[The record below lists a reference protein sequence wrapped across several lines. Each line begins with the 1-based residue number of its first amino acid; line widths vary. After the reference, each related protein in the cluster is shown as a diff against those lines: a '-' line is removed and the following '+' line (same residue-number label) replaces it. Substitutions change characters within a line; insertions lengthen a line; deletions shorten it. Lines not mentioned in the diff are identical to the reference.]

1 MSLYGLLR
9 NFVEVEI
16 GDRLELR
23 DEIKSFMACCR
34 VVDVIVDAKRYA
46 TTMENGASLLE
57 QRMTDFMTIHIAVYG
72 AEYIRPKFHW
82 IFDIAV
88 QWRRDRDWFVFD
100 CFCIERL
107 HVTVKAVANNA
118 KNLTTYEKTV
128 VAGILNNQL
137 LDLKSFRGECTLV
150 ASTIA
155 AMPGFPDA
163 RVADNMNVMGAYISV
178 DDLVLLDG
186 RLGKVL
192 ACVEESLSGF
202 VIVQEFEMI
211 GRVTS
216 CCSIWSFS
224 EQMRLWLAL
233 DVVQAILFGIAEA
246 PCHNLKK
253 AAMHPSMRV
262 LGGACRQV
270 PAWKH
275 AWRCWRRRR
284 RL

>member
-1 MSLYGLLR
+1 M
-9 NFVEVEI
+9 
-16 GDRLELR
+16 
-23 DEIKSFMACCR
+23 
-34 VVDVIVDAKRYA
+34 
-46 TTMENGASLLE
+46 
-57 QRMTDFMTIHIAVYG
+57 IAGV
-72 AEYIRPKFHW
+72 
-82 IFDIAV
+82 
-88 QWRRDRDWFVFD
+88 
-100 CFCIERL
+100 
-107 HVTVKAVANNA
+107 
-118 KNLTTYEKTV
+118 
-128 VAGILNNQL
+128 LNNQL
-137 LDLKSFRGECTLV
+137 LDLKSFRAECTLV
-150 ASTIA
+150 ASKTA

-163 RVADNMNVMGAYISV
+163 RVADNMNVMGAHISV

-192 ACVEESLSGF
+192 ACVKENVSFF

-211 GRVTS
+211 ERVAS

-224 EQMRLWLAL
+224 EQLRLWLAL

-246 PCHNLKK
+246 PCHNPKK